1 MPGPILGYCEMKVKG
16 MREMKKENRK
26 KLLKVEGKRKVYVNT
41 EIEAE
46 RDN

>member
-16 MREMKKENRK
+16 MREMKEEHK
-26 KLLKVEGKRKVYVNT
+26 KWLKVEGKRKVYVNT